1 MGLFIGGTLHS
12 VGNVAGA
19 GYSIN
24 NDVGEAAITIKLA
37 RVALLS
43 PALIFFNFLVNK
55 NKDTHLKTIFTLPWY
70 LWSFIAITI
79 AATFIDFP
87 SNFLDGMETG
97 GKIILTIAM
106 AAIGL
111 KVSFKNLYYSGQ
123 KGFAFGLLIFAIQ
136 LILMGASLFFL
147 NI

>member
-1 MGLFIGGTLHS
+1 MGLLLGGTLHS

-19 GYSIN
+19 GYSISN
-24 NDVGEAAITIKLA
+24 EVGEAAITFKLA

-55 NKDTHLKTIFTLPWY
+55 NKGTHLKTFFTLPWY

-87 SNFLDGMETG
+87 SSFLDGMETA
-97 GKIILTIAM
+97 GKVILTIAM

-111 KVSFKNLYYSGQ
+111 KVSFKNLYYSGR
-123 KGFAFGLLIFAIQ
+123 KGIVFGLLIFAIQ
-136 LILMGASLFFL
+136 VMLISACIFL
-147 NI
+147 L